1 MGKLLMG
8 LAIGIVL
15 GHIII
20 WGVLRI
26 MLFFEKQI
34 SKVKTQMGKT
44 KKEGKFNSSLGVR
57 ELN

>member
-1 MGKLLMG
+1 MCKLLIG
-8 LAIGIVL
+8 LAIGIIL

-20 WGVLRI
+20 WGILRI
-26 MLFFEKQI
+26 MLLFEKQI

>member
-8 LAIGIVL
+8 LAIGIIL

-20 WGVLRI
+20 WCVLRI

-34 SKVKTQMGKT
+34 SKVKTQIGKT
-44 KKEGKFNSSLGVR
+44 KKEGKFN
-57 ELN
+57 